1 MSAYCFSRSRSLA
14 GIWLA
19 GVVLVASLA
28 STTSAQT
35 DSTTADDL
43 AREVE
48 KQLDRLETQTEE
60 LGARSSAES
69 VAGNEELW
77 EEYQKYRDSR
87 GEAHHAAERVEIGG
101 SIVVKADE
109 AIDGDVV
116 AVGGRVDVYGRIGGD
131 VVAIGGDVQL
141 HDGAIVEGDAVSVG
155 GRVVS
160 DGSAIVEGQRVSVDL
175 GIPFTGMAWGL
186 GFPNHERPRLWSF
199 GFSLAWMIAAVIFS
213 VIFYAVSG
221 RRLEVVSRRVDAEP
235 GQSFLIGLLATFGTP
250 FGLLISIILL
260 AVTVIGIFLLPIL
273 VIALVLMWAGAF
285 VAVSLAVGRRVA
297 NARRSPDALT
307 PAPSPY
313 QHLLLGILVLY
324 APALVASILG
334 IDGSFLRPFSVV
346 FGVLGKFVLIFA
358 TVLGY
363 GAILTSRFGTSV
375 GGEPPVP
382 SYMSSGGPGTLPP
395 PPPLPSP
402 PPPPPPPATG
412 PRRDPPEATQGG
424 A

>member
-1 MSAYCFSRSRSLA
+1 MSAFFSSRRSAGFPWMALA
-14 GIWLA
+14 LA
-19 GVVLVASLA
+19 TLVSSVSIAA
-28 STTSAQT
+28 AQ
-35 DSTTADDL
+35 DSTAADDL

-48 KQLDRLETQTEE
+48 EQLDRIDSNAEE
-60 LGARSSAES
+60 LGARTSAES
-69 VAGNEELW
+69 AAGNEELW
-77 EEYQKYRDSR
+77 EEYQQYRDMA
-87 GEAHHAAERVEIGG
+87 GDEQHAAERVEIGG
-101 SIVVKADE
+101 SIVVKEGE

-131 VVAIGGDVQL
+131 VVAIGGDVEL
-141 HDGAIVEGDAVSVG
+141 HDGAVVEGDAVSVG

-160 DGSAIVEGQRVSVDL
+160 DGTAIVEGQRVSVDL
-175 GIPFTGMAWGL
+175 GIPFTGMGWGF
-186 GFPNHERPRLWSF
+186 GIPHRERPRLLSF

-221 RRLEVVSRRVDAEP
+221 KRLEVVSRRVDAEP
-235 GQSFLIGLLATFGTP
+235 GQSFLIGLLAAFGTP

-273 VIALVLMWAGAF
+273 VIALVLMWTGAF
-285 VAVSLAVGRRVA
+285 VAVSLAVGRRLA
-297 NARRSPDALT
+297 NARASTDDLT
-307 PAPSPY
+307 PSHSPY
-313 QHLLLGILVLY
+313 QQLVIGVLVLY
-324 APALVASILG
+324 APALFASILG

-375 GGEPPVP
+375 RGEGTSPPYAMSGAPTGGVV
-382 SYMSSGGPGTLPP
+382 L
-395 PPPLPSP
+395 
-402 PPPPPPPATG
+402 PPPPPPPASG
-412 PRRDPPEATQGG
+412 SSPEAPEAPQGE